1 MNGRHADA
9 YLAGLVRE
17 FCKYPA
23 ETEWVE
29 FKRDNA
35 EPHQIGENIS
45 ALANS
50 AVLEGKPFAY
60 VVWGVRDSDHAI
72 TGTRFDPQTAR
83 IGQEELESWLL
94 RLLEPKLDFRFVK
107 LVMDDR
113 PLVVL
118 EIAGI
123 ARHPVRFSGR
133 EFVRVGSYT
142 KPLRDFPEKE
152 RALWRAF
159 DRTPFE
165 EGVAVERVA
174 DEGVLERLDYA
185 AYFDLLR
192 LPPLVEPGAVL
203 AALAEDRLIRRCEA
217 GGWDITN
224 LGATLLARSLAGF
237 RRLWRKTVRVI
248 QYHGTGRLSTVR
260 EFESEQGYAVGF
272 DRLIERIMDHLPS
285 REDIVGGLRTTT
297 RAFPEKAVREAVANA
312 LIHQDFHVSG
322 AGPMVEIFE
331 DRIELTNP
339 GEPLVDPERF
349 LDTPPKSRNEALA
362 SLMRRFGICEERG
375 SGVDKVVHEVE
386 RRHLPPPLFE
396 VPPGSTRAVLFSYRD
411 LRDIDSNERIRAVYQ
426 HACLRHVNRDF
437 LTNASLR
444 ERFGIEENNRAWVS
458 RLIRTAIDADA
469 IVPFDPAAAPKNMR
483 YVPWWAVRQIK
494 SP

>member
-1 MNGRHADA
+1 MNGRLADA

-17 FCKYPA
+17 FCKYPR

-35 EPHQIGENIS
+35 DPQQIGENIS

-50 AVLEGKPFAY
+50 AVLEGKQFAY
-60 VVWGVRDSDHAI
+60 VVWGVRNSDHAI
-72 TGTRFDPQTAR
+72 IGTRFDPQTAR

-94 RLLEPKLDFRFVK
+94 RLLEPKIDFRFVK
-107 LVMDDR
+107 LIADDN

-118 EIAGI
+118 EIAST

-133 EFVRVGSYT
+133 EFIRVGSYT

-165 EGVAVERVA
+165 EDLAVERITG
-174 DEGVLERLDYA
+174 DDVLGSLDHV

-192 LPPLVEPGAVL
+192 LPPLAEPDAVL
-203 AALAEDRLIRRCEA
+203 ATLVGDGLIRRCEA

-237 RRLWRKTVRVI
+237 RRLWRKTVRVVH
-248 QYHGTGRLSTVR
+248 YRGTGRLSTIR

-272 DRLIERIMDHLPS
+272 DRLIERIMDHLPCG
-285 REDIVGGLRTTT
+285 EIIVGGLRTTT
-297 RAFPEKAVREAVANA
+297 HAFPETAVRETVANA
-312 LIHQDFHVSG
+312 LIHQDFRVTG
-322 AGPMVEIFE
+322 TGPMVEIFD
-331 DRIELTNP
+331 DRIEITNP
-339 GEPLVDPERF
+339 GEPLVDPDRF

-375 SGVDKVVHEVE
+375 SGVDKVVQEVE
-386 RRHLPPPLFE
+386 TRHLPPPLFE
-396 VPPGSTRAVLFSYRD
+396 VPPGSTRAVLFSYRG
-411 LRDIDSNERIRAVYQ
+411 LRDIDATERIRAVYQ

-437 LTNASLR
+437 LTNTSLR

-458 RLIRTAIDADA
+458 RLIRTAMDADA
-469 IVPFDPAAAPKNMR
+469 IVPFDHTAAPKSMR
-483 YVPWWAVRQIK
+483 YVPWWAVRQ
-494 SP
+494 SSSQ